1 MDITATLA
9 SLFRRGNPASA
20 GKVSPSALLTQN
32 GGRYGSTHR
41 APATAPDPTLWLP
54 NDFDALVEAFRT
66 TSFRPTNSWYL
77 NGSANIAYARAAPDG
92 GQLRQPVLFL
102 NSDWDAICDINR
114 SRLGEPTRIGPGRW

>member
-41 APATAPDPTLWLP
+41 APATAPDPTLWPP